1 MKPAAFSYQR
11 PENLDEALDE
21 LGRGDVMVKAIAG
34 SQTLG
39 PILNLRLARPE
50 ALIDVSQLAELAQ
63 VSDSPESVRFGAAV
77 THAAIE
83 DGLHPDPVNGGM
95 RQVARGIAYRV
106 VRNRGTLGGSLA
118 HADPSADWL
127 SFMTVADAVVHT
139 RSPRGERE
147 LPLSEFVLA
156 AYTTQLTADEIIIA
170 IELPRYSESALF
182 GYHKVCRKVGEFAD
196 AIGTVLIDPQRRYC
210 RIVAGAIAPRPLILD
225 ELAAQLASTATL
237 PALESIKAAVTR
249 ALPDAEP
256 VKQHLGAVCIQ
267 RALSQ
272 AGLR

>member
-1 MKPAAFSYQR
+1 
-11 PENLDEALDE
+11 
-21 LGRGDVMVKAIAG
+21 
-34 SQTLG
+34 
-39 PILNLRLARPE
+39 
-50 ALIDVSQLAELAQ
+50 
-63 VSDSPESVRFGAAV
+63 
-77 THAAIE
+77 
-83 DGLHPDPVNGGM
+83 
-95 RQVARGIAYRV
+95 
-106 VRNRGTLGGSLA
+106 
-118 HADPSADWL
+118 
-127 SFMTVADAVVHT
+127 MTVADAVVHT